1 MTKNATTGK
10 ALRANGKDASPA
22 LLVIRE
28 KAQHTL
34 GRSTE
39 CSMVIARPFASRV
52 HAHVAY
58 DGNYC
63 LLTDN
68 QSANGTFVNG
78 RQLRSAY
85 RLKHG
90 DEIGLGDP
98 TGVIVFFDEDKTVQ
112 PVSNLRF
119 DFTAWKFFWRSEPVA
134 LTADQQN
141 LLLHLFE
148 QRGEVCGK
156 SACARAVWGH
166 DYDATMDNYALDQL
180 ISRLRAKLR
189 AVSPEAGDLIV
200 TLRGT
205 GYLLKPPR

>member
-1 MTKNATTGK
+1 MTGK
-10 ALRANGKDASPA
+10 ALRANGNDASPA

-28 KAQHTL
+28 QTRHTL

-39 CSMVIARPFASRV
+39 CNMIIARPFASRV
-52 HAHVAY
+52 HAHVVL

-78 RQLRSAY
+78 RQLRAAH

-98 TGVIVFFDEDKTVQ
+98 TGVLVFFDEDKTVQ
-112 PVSNLRF
+112 PVSSLRF
-119 DFTAWKFFWRSEPVA
+119 DFGAWRFFWRGEPIQ

-148 QRGEVCGK
+148 QRGEICSK

-166 DYDATMDNYALDQL
+166 DYDAHMDNYALDQ
-180 ISRLRAKLR
+180 IVSRLRAKLR
-189 AVSPEAGDLIV
+189 SAAPEAGDLVV
-200 TLRGT
+200 TLRAK
-205 GYLLKPPR
+205 GYLLKPPGA